1 LGRQDRIQAGWVI
14 QFRVNPG
21 SMLNGFGGNVTQG
34 QKVATR
40 DAYGDALVKL
50 GKKRNDVVVLDAD
63 LSGSTK
69 TSKFAKAFPDRFFN
83 IGIAEQ
89 DMVGTAAG
97 FAIAGKLPFLSTFAV
112 FATGRAWEQ
121 VRQSV
126 CYPNLSVKIVASH
139 AGITVGE
146 DGGSHQSVEDIA
158 VMRVI
163 PNMTVIVPADGP
175 ETMQAIEAAAD
186 LKGPCYV
193 RVGRNKV
200 PVISDADYAFRIGKA
215 HVFHE
220 GKDAAIIATG
230 IMVAEALKARELLS
244 AEGIDAGVI
253 NMSTIK
259 PLDRDA
265 VVNAAKRCGAV
276 VTAEEHSII
285 GGLGGAVAETLA
297 ENAPVPLV
305 RVGVKDSF
313 GTSGDLDGLLKHY
326 GISADHVAAAVREV
340 VNKKGARL

>member
-1 LGRQDRIQAGWVI
+1 M
-14 QFRVNPG
+14 
-21 SMLNGFGGNVTQG
+21 S

-40 DAYGDALVKL
+40 DAYGDALVSL
-50 GKKRNDVVVLDAD
+50 GKKRSDVVVLDAD

-69 TSKFAKAFPDRFFN
+69 TSKFAKAFPERFFN

-89 DMVGTAAG
+89 DMMGTAAG
-97 FAIAGKLPFLSTFAV
+97 FAVGGKLPFVSTFAV

-121 VRQSV
+121 VRQSI

-146 DGGSHQSVEDIA
+146 DGGSHQSIEDIA

-175 ETMQAIEAAAD
+175 ETMQAIEAAAEF
-186 LKGPCYV
+186 KGPCYV

-200 PVISDADYAFRIGKA
+200 PTLFGEDYKFKIGKA
-215 HVFHE
+215 HVFND
-220 GKDAAIIATG
+220 GKDVVIIAVG
-230 IMVAEALKARELLS
+230 IMVAEALKARDLLKT
-244 AEGIDAGVI
+244 EGIDAGVI

-259 PLDRDA
+259 PIDADA
-265 VVNAAKRCGAV
+265 VITAAKRCGAV

-285 GGLGGAVAETLA
+285 GGLGGAVAEVLS
-297 ENAPVPLV
+297 EYAPVPLV
-305 RVGVKDSF
+305 RVGVKDAF
-313 GTSGDLDGLLKHY
+313 GTSGDQEGLLKHY
-326 GISADHVAAAVREV
+326 GISAENIADSVKEV
-340 VNKKGARL
+340 IRKKKN

>member
-1 LGRQDRIQAGWVI
+1 MTLLW
-14 QFRVNPG
+14 
-21 SMLNGFGGNVTQG
+21 GGIVT
-34 QKVATR
+34 KIATR
-40 DAYGDALVKL
+40 DAYGDALVAL

-69 TSKFAKAFPDRFFN
+69 TAKFAKVFPERFFN

-97 FAIAGKLPFLSTFAV
+97 LAVGGKLPFASTFAV

-126 CYPNLSVKIVASH
+126 CYPNLNVKIVASH

-158 VMRVI
+158 VMRVL

-175 ETMQAIEAAAD
+175 ETMQAIEAVAEY
-186 LKGPCYV
+186 KGPCYV

-200 PVISDADYAFRIGKA
+200 PTLFGEDYTFKIGKA
-215 HVFHE
+215 HVFHQ
-220 GKDAAIIATG
+220 GKDAAIIAVG
-230 IMVAEALKARELLS
+230 IMVAEALKARDLLK

-259 PLDRDA
+259 PIDA
-265 VVNAAKRCGAV
+265 QAVIAAAGHCGAI

-285 GGLGGAVAETLA
+285 GGLGGAVAEVLS
-297 ENAPVPLV
+297 ESSPVPLV
-305 RVGVKDSF
+305 RVGVKDTF
-313 GTSGDLDGLLKHY
+313 GTSGDTDGLMKHY
-326 GISADHVAAAVREV
+326 GLSADDIAAAVREV
-340 VNKKGARL
+340 IKKKKR

>member
-1 LGRQDRIQAGWVI
+1 
-14 QFRVNPG
+14 
-21 SMLNGFGGNVTQG
+21 VTQ
-34 QKVATR
+34 KIATR
-40 DAYGDALVKL
+40 DAYGDALVIL

-69 TSKFAKAFPDRFFN
+69 TSKFAKVFPERFFN

-97 FAIAGKLPFLSTFAV
+97 LAVAGKLPFVSTFAV

-175 ETMQAIEAAAD
+175 ETMQAIEAAAEH
-186 LKGPCYV
+186 KGPCYV

-200 PVISDADYAFRIGKA
+200 PTLFGPEYAFKIGKA

-220 GKDAAIIATG
+220 GRDAAIIATG
-230 IMVAEALKARELLS
+230 IMVAEALKARDQLK

-259 PLDRDA
+259 PLDTEA
-265 VVNAAKRCGAV
+265 VIAAAKRCGAI

-285 GGLGGAVAETLA
+285 GGLGGAVAEALA
-297 ENAPVPLV
+297 EGAPAPLV
-305 RVGVKDSF
+305 RVGIKDAF
-313 GTSGDLDGLLKHY
+313 GTSGDQEGLLRHY
-326 GISADHVAAAVREV
+326 GVSAEDIAGAVKEV
-340 VNKKGARL
+340 IRKKKK

>member
-1 LGRQDRIQAGWVI
+1 MSQA
-14 QFRVNPG
+14 Q
-21 SMLNGFGGNVTQG
+21 
-34 QKVATR
+34 QKIATR
-40 DAYGDALVKL
+40 DAYGDALVSL

-69 TSKFAKAFPDRFFN
+69 TGKFAKAFPERFFN

-89 DMVGTAAG
+89 DMIGTAAG
-97 FAIAGKLPFLSTFAV
+97 LSIAGKLPFASTFAV

-126 CYPNLSVKIVASH
+126 CYPNLNVKIVASH

-158 VMRVI
+158 LMRVL

-175 ETMQAIEAAAD
+175 ETLQAIEAVAEY
-186 LKGPCYV
+186 KGPCYV

-200 PVISDADYAFRIGKA
+200 PTLFGEDYKFKIGKA
-215 HVFHE
+215 HVFNE
-220 GKDAAIIATG
+220 GKDAAIIAAG
-230 IMVAEALKARELLS
+230 LMVAEAIKARDILKN
-244 AEGIDAGVI
+244 EGIDAGVI

-259 PLDRDA
+259 PIDADA
-265 VVNAAKRCGAV
+265 VIAAAKRCGAI

-285 GGLGGAVAETLA
+285 GGLGGAVAEVLA
-297 ENAPVPLV
+297 ESSPVPMV
-305 RVGVKDSF
+305 RIGVKDAF
-313 GTSGDLDGLLKHY
+313 GTSGDQEGLLKHY
-326 GISADHVAAAVREV
+326 GMSAQDIAAAVKEV
-340 VNKKGARL
+340 MRKKSSR

>member
-1 LGRQDRIQAGWVI
+1 
-14 QFRVNPG
+14 
-21 SMLNGFGGNVTQG
+21 MT

-40 DAYGDALVKL
+40 DAYGDALVSL

-69 TSKFAKAFPDRFFN
+69 TSKFAKAFPERFFN

-89 DMVGTAAG
+89 DMMGTAAG
-97 FAIAGKLPFLSTFAV
+97 LAIGGKLPFVSTFAV

-121 VRQSV
+121 IRQSI
-126 CYPNLSVKIVASH
+126 CYPNMNVKIVASH
-139 AGITVGE
+139 AGVTVGE

-163 PNMTVIVPADGP
+163 PHMTVIVPADGV
-175 ETMQAIEAAAD
+175 ETTQAIDAAAEH
-186 LKGPCYV
+186 KGPCYV
-193 RVGRNKV
+193 RVGRNKT
-200 PVISDADYAFRIGKA
+200 PVLFGADYQFKIGKA

-220 GKDAAIIATG
+220 GKDVAIIAAG
-230 IMVAEALKARELLS
+230 IMVVEALAARDMLK

-259 PLDRDA
+259 PLDAGA
-265 VVNAAKRCGAV
+265 VLAAAKRCGAI

-285 GGLGGAVAETLA
+285 GGLGGAVAEVLA
-297 ENAPVPLV
+297 ESTPAPMV
-305 RVGVKDSF
+305 RIGVKDTF
-313 GTSGDLDGLLKHY
+313 GTSGDCDGLLKQF
-326 GISADHVAAAVREV
+326 GLSAGDIAAAVKEVIKKKRE
-340 VNKKGARL
+340 

>member
-1 LGRQDRIQAGWVI
+1 MEGR
-14 QFRVNPG
+14 
-21 SMLNGFGGNVTQG
+21 VT
-34 QKVATR
+34 KIATR
-40 DAYGDALVKL
+40 DAYGDALVSL

-89 DMVGTAAG
+89 DMMGTAAG
-97 FAIAGKLPFLSTFAV
+97 LAIGGKLPFVSTFAV

-121 VRQSV
+121 VRQSI

-139 AGITVGE
+139 AGVTVGE

-163 PNMTVIVPADGP
+163 PHMTVIVPADGP
-175 ETMQAIEAAAD
+175 ETLQAIEAVAEY
-186 LKGPCYV
+186 KGPCYV

-200 PVISDADYAFRIGKA
+200 PTLFGEDYKFKIGKA

-230 IMVAEALKARELLS
+230 IMVAEALKAHDLLKTD
-244 AEGIDAGVI
+244 GIDAGVI

-259 PLDRDA
+259 PIDADA
-265 VVNAAKRCGAV
+265 VITAAKQCGAI

-285 GGLGGAVAETLA
+285 GGLGGAVAEVLA
-297 ENAPVPLV
+297 EAAPVPLV
-305 RVGVKDSF
+305 RIGVKDTF
-313 GTSGDLDGLLKHY
+313 GTSGDQEGLLKHY
-326 GISADHVAAAVREV
+326 GLSAADIVAAVKEV
-340 VNKKGARL
+340 MKKKR

>member
-1 LGRQDRIQAGWVI
+1 MTKI
-14 QFRVNPG
+14 
-21 SMLNGFGGNVTQG
+21 
-34 QKVATR
+34 ATR
-40 DAYGDALVKL
+40 DAYGDALVSL
-50 GKKRNDVVVLDAD
+50 GKKRKDVVVLDAD

-83 IGIAEQ
+83 MGIAEQ
-89 DMVGTAAG
+89 DMMGTAAG
-97 FAIAGKLPFLSTFAV
+97 LAIGGKLPFVSTFAV

-121 VRQSV
+121 VRQSI

-139 AGITVGE
+139 AGVTVGE

-163 PNMTVIVPADGP
+163 PHMTVIVPADGP
-175 ETMQAIEAAAD
+175 ETLQAIEAAAEH
-186 LKGPCYV
+186 KGPCYV

-200 PVISDADYAFRIGKA
+200 PTLYGSDYKFKIGRA
-215 HVFHE
+215 HVFNE

-230 IMVAEALKARELLS
+230 IMVAEALKARDLLK

-259 PLDRDA
+259 PLDADA
-265 VVNAAKRCGAV
+265 VIAAAKRCGAV

-285 GGLGGAVAETLA
+285 GGLGGAVAEALA
-297 ENAPVPLV
+297 ESAPVPLV
-305 RVGVKDSF
+305 RIGVKDIF
-313 GTSGDLDGLLKHY
+313 GTSGDGEGLLKHY
-326 GISADHVAAAVREV
+326 GLSAADIAAAVKETI
-340 VNKKGARL
+340 KKKR

>member
-1 LGRQDRIQAGWVI
+1 
-14 QFRVNPG
+14 
-21 SMLNGFGGNVTQG
+21 MGGIVT
-34 QKVATR
+34 KIATR
-40 DAYGDALVKL
+40 DAYGDALVGL

-69 TSKFAKAFPDRFFN
+69 TAKFAKAFPDRFFN

-97 FAIAGKLPFLSTFAV
+97 LAIGGKLPFLSTFAV

-126 CYPNLSVKIVASH
+126 CYPNLNVKVVASH

-146 DGGSHQSVEDIA
+146 DGGSHQSVEDVA

-175 ETMQAIEAAAD
+175 ETLQAIEAVAEY
-186 LKGPCYV
+186 KGPCYV

-200 PVISDADYAFRIGKA
+200 PTLFGDDYRFKIGKA
-215 HVFHE
+215 HVFNE

-230 IMVAEALKARELLS
+230 IMVAEALQARDLLKA
-244 AEGIDAGVI
+244 AGIDAGVI

-259 PLDRDA
+259 PIDTGA
-265 VVNAAKRCGAV
+265 VITAAARCGAI
-276 VTAEEHSII
+276 VTAEEHSVI
-285 GGLGGAVAETLA
+285 GGLGGAVAEVLA
-297 ENAPVPLV
+297 ESAPVPMV
-305 RVGVKDSF
+305 RIGVKDTF
-313 GTSGDLDGLLKHY
+313 GTSGDSAGLLKHY
-326 GISADHVAAAVREV
+326 GLSADDIAAAVKEV
-340 VNKKGARL
+340 IKKKKR

>member
-1 LGRQDRIQAGWVI
+1 
-14 QFRVNPG
+14 
-21 SMLNGFGGNVTQG
+21 MT

-40 DAYGDALVKL
+40 DAYGDALANL
-50 GKKRNDVVVLDAD
+50 GKKRDDVVALDAD

-69 TSKFAKAFPDRFFN
+69 TAKFAKAFPDRFFN

-89 DMVGTAAG
+89 DMMGTAAG
-97 FAIAGKLPFLSTFAV
+97 LALGGKLPFASTFAV

-121 VRQSV
+121 IRQSI
-126 CYPNLSVKIVASH
+126 CYPNLNVKIVASH

-158 VMRVI
+158 LMRVL
-163 PNMTVIVPADGP
+163 PNMTVIVPADGV
-175 ETMQAIEAAAD
+175 ETTQAIEAVAEY
-186 LKGPCYV
+186 KGPCYV

-200 PVISDADYAFRIGKA
+200 PTLFGPEYQFRIGKA
-215 HVFHE
+215 HVFNE

-230 IMVAEALKARELLS
+230 IMVAEALTARDLLK

-259 PLDRDA
+259 PLDTGA
-265 VVNAAKRCGAV
+265 ILAAAKRCGAI

-285 GGLGGAVAETLA
+285 GGLGGAVAEALA
-297 ENAPVPLV
+297 ESHPVPMA
-305 RVGVKDSF
+305 RIGVKDQF
-313 GTSGDLDGLLKHY
+313 GTSGDSEGLMKHY
-326 GISADHVAAAVREV
+326 GLAASDIVAAVKAVIKKKV
-340 VNKKGARL
+340 VPR